1 MAGMNPVRL
10 QQLLGWVTSAL
21 EQSPATPETWLQTVC
36 TDDAALAEARF
47 TPSPGRDR
55 AYNLAMFGARAVVI
69 ATTLLVTSALAGVEP
84 GGSVAPRSIV
94 RHFTPADRVSGR
106 YQYVP
111 FDVPAGT
118 GTLRVSYQY
127 DRANGNN
134 VVDLGLF
141 EPGSL
146 EIGTRAFRGYSGGA
160 KAAVTISAADT
171 SAGYRPGPLPAGQ
184 WHALLGLYKVDEG
197 GVTVTVT
204 VETQVGANASE
215 PPMVRLKPDA
225 TSRPDGARWLMGALH
240 MHTLHSDGTVSPAEL
255 MRQARDAGFD
265 FVAITD
271 HNNTTH
277 TYDPALGNLDQ
288 PLWIVGEEVTTPGGH
303 ANVWGLKAGDWVD
316 FRIAPEDRRI
326 HELVGAARRLG
337 GLFSINHPV
346 SECAGCGWSHE
357 VVDGIEGVEIS
368 NGRHG
373 EVDKAL
379 AFWDKLLITGRR
391 ITGVGSSDWHAAPN
405 PIDVANVRVYADTL
419 TQEAILS
426 AIRNGRV
433 IVMGRA
439 RDETPEIV
447 VRAGDQAARSGGLL
461 TVAAGTPMVVEINAA
476 SLKGRHGTLV
486 AVSNGV
492 PGAAVSLD
500 ESGQLTLRQRA
511 NPGYLRFEL
520 YAEDGSLF
528 AATNPVYLVRP

>member
-1 MAGMNPVRL
+1 
-10 QQLLGWVTSAL
+10 
-21 EQSPATPETWLQTVC
+21 
-36 TDDAALAEARF
+36 
-47 TPSPGRDR
+47 
-55 AYNLAMFGARAVVI
+55 MFGARAVVI
-69 ATTLLVTSALAGVEP
+69 ATTLLVTSALAGVAP
-84 GGSVAPRSIV
+84 GGSTAPRSIV

-146 EIGTRAFRGYSGGA
+146 EINTRGFRGYSGGA

-184 WHALLGLYKVDEG
+184 WHALLGLYKVGDG

-204 VETQVGANASE
+204 VATEAGDD
-215 PPMVRLKPDA
+215 PPAPGMVRLKPDA
-225 TSRPDGARWLMGALH
+225 TSGPDGARWLMGALH

-255 MRQARDAGFD
+255 MRQARDARFD

-277 TYDPALGNLDQ
+277 TYDPALANPDR

-337 GLFSINHPV
+337 GLFSINHPA

-357 VVDGIEGVEIS
+357 VVDGIESIEIS

-373 EVDKAL
+373 EVEKAL

-391 ITGVGSSDWHAAPN
+391 ITGVGSSDWHAVPN
-405 PIDVANVRVYADTL
+405 PIDVANVRVYADAL
-419 TQEAILS
+419 TEEAILS

-439 RDETPEIV
+439 RDETPEII
-447 VRAGDQAARSGGLL
+447 VRVGDQAARSGQSL
-461 TVAAGTPMVVEINAA
+461 TVAAGTPMVVQINAA

-486 AVSNGV
+486 AVSNGGR
-492 PGAAVSLD
+492 GAAVSLD
-500 ESGQLTLRQRA
+500 ESGQLTLRLRS

>member
-1 MAGMNPVRL
+1 
-10 QQLLGWVTSAL
+10 
-21 EQSPATPETWLQTVC
+21 
-36 TDDAALAEARF
+36 
-47 TPSPGRDR
+47 
-55 AYNLAMFGARAVVI
+55 MFGARAAVI
-69 ATTLLVTSALAGVEP
+69 STTLLVASALAGVEP
-84 GGSVAPRSIV
+84 GRSTAPHSIV
-94 RHFTPADRVSGR
+94 RHFTPADRVAGR

-134 VVDLGLF
+134 VVDFGLF

-146 EIGTRAFRGYSGGA
+146 EINTRGFRGYSGGA

-171 SAGYRPGPLPAGQ
+171 SQGYRPGPLPPGQ
-184 WHALLGLYKVDEG
+184 WHALLGLYKVGDG

-204 VETQVGANASE
+204 VATEAGADPPAPRMVLLTTFAEASVVE
-215 PPMVRLKPDA
+215 KPDA

-277 TYDPALGNLDQ
+277 SYDPALANLDR

-337 GLFSINHPV
+337 GLFSINHPT

-357 VVDGIEGVEIS
+357 VVDGIESIEIS

-373 EVDKAL
+373 EVEKAL
-379 AFWDKLLITGRR
+379 AFWDKLLVTGRR

-405 PIDVANVRVYADTL
+405 PIDVANVRVYAAAL

-447 VRAGDQAARSGGLL
+447 VRAGDQAARSGQSL
-461 TVAAGTPMVVEINAA
+461 TVAAGAPMVVEVSAA
-476 SLKGRHGTLV
+476 SLAGRRGTLV
-486 AVSNGV
+486 AVANGV
-492 PGAAVSLD
+492 RGAAVSLD
-500 ESGQLTLRQRA
+500 ESGQLTLPQRA

-520 YAEDGSLF
+520 YADDGSLF

>member
-1 MAGMNPVRL
+1 
-10 QQLLGWVTSAL
+10 
-21 EQSPATPETWLQTVC
+21 
-36 TDDAALAEARF
+36 
-47 TPSPGRDR
+47 
-55 AYNLAMFGARAVVI
+55 MFGARAAVI
-69 ATTLLVTSALAGVEP
+69 SATLLVAAAQAGVEP
-84 GGSVAPRSIV
+84 GRSTAPHSIT

-118 GTLRVSYQY
+118 GTLRISYQY

-146 EIGTRAFRGYSGGA
+146 ELGTRAFRGYSGGA
-160 KAAVTISAADT
+160 KAAVTISAAET
-171 SAGYRPGPLPAGQ
+171 TPGYRPGPLPAGQ
-184 WHALLGLYKVDEG
+184 WHALLGLYKVDER

-204 VETQVGANASE
+204 VDTEAGAD
-215 PPMVRLKPDA
+215 PPAPGMVRLKPDTTLRPDA
-225 TSRPDGARWLMGALH
+225 TSRPDGARWVMGALH
-240 MHTLHSDGTVSPAEL
+240 MHTLHSDGTVSPVEL

-271 HNNTTH
+271 HNNTMH
-277 TYDPALGNLDQ
+277 TDDPALGNLDR

-316 FRIAPEDRRI
+316 FRIAPGDRRI
-326 HELVGAARRLG
+326 NDLVGAARRLG
-337 GLFSINHPV
+337 GLFSINHPA

-373 EVDKAL
+373 EVEKAL
-379 AFWDKLLITGRR
+379 AFWDKLLVTGRR

-405 PIDVANVRVYADTL
+405 PIDGANVRVYADAL
-419 TQEAILS
+419 TEEAILS

-439 RDETPEIV
+439 RDETPEII
-447 VRAGDQAARSGGLL
+447 VRAGDQAARGGQSL
-461 TVAAGTPMVVEINAA
+461 TVAAGAPMVVEINAA

-486 AVSNGV
+486 AVTNGV
-492 PGAAVSLD
+492 RGAAVSLD
-500 ESGQLTLRQRA
+500 ESGQLRMRQRA
-511 NPGYLRFEL
+511 SPGYLRFEL